1 MTESEKEELQE
12 KALAVLRAM
21 KSEKKYFFGS
31 PVERLVDDNEKSQTF
46 IKRFRVGEYTFKE
59 KMTAEEY
66 ARRYG
71 HECYTRELKRRE
83 DARKHWGK
91 IFERP
96 EEKRVY
102 ERLFPEDRNRDLEDK
117 NLFNDRMNC
126 IAKAQE
132 RFHSNGFV
140 VLKKFNERLTCKKIL
155 KSKAVSDDVQE
166 FRDRLELDRFKS
178 LLNHVENRV
187 TQTLKKGSHKENH
200 Q

>member
-1 MTESEKEELQE
+1 MTESEKEELRK

-31 PVERLVDDNEKSQTF
+31 PVERLVDDNEKTQTF
-46 IKRFRVGEYTFKE
+46 IKWTRVGEYTFKE

-132 RFHSNGFV
+132 RFHSDGFV
-140 VLKKFNERLTCKKIL
+140 GLKKFNERVRCVRTIKK
-155 KSKAVSDDVQE
+155 KAVSDDIQE
-166 FRDRLELDRFKS
+166 QLDRLEHARFKS
-178 LLNHVENRV
+178 LRRTIINDMKER
-187 TQTLKKGSHKENH
+187 SHKENH

>member
-1 MTESEKEELQE
+1 MTESEKEELRK
-12 KALAVLRAM
+12 KALAVLKAM
-21 KSEKKYFFGS
+21 KVEPDYFFDSFNENILG
-31 PVERLVDDNEKSQTF
+31 PIKRDLEKS
-46 IKRFRVGEYTFKE
+46 E
-59 KMTAEEY
+59 
-66 ARRYG
+66 
-71 HECYTRELKRRE
+71 
-83 DARKHWGK
+83 
-91 IFERP
+91 
-96 EEKRVY
+96 VY
-102 ERLFPEDRNRDLEDK
+102 WKLFPGDRKRDLEDK

-140 VLKKFNERLTCKKIL
+140 GLKKFNERLPCINERLPCKKIL

-178 LLNHVENRV
+178 LLNHIENRV

>member
-1 MTESEKEELQE
+1 MTESEKEELQK

-21 KSEKKYFFGS
+21 KSEKSK
-31 PVERLVDDNEKSQTF
+31 TF
-46 IKRFRVGEYTFKE
+46 IKWTRVGEYTFKE

-83 DARKHWGK
+83 NARKYWEN

-132 RFHSNGFV
+132 IFHFDWV
-140 VLKKFNERLTCKKIL
+140 VEFKKFNERLPCINERLPCKKIL

-178 LLNHVENRV
+178 LLNHIENRV